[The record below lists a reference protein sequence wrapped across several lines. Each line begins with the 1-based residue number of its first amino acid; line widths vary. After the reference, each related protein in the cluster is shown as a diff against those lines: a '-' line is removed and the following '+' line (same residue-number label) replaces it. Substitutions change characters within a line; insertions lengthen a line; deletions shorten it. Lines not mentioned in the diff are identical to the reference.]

1 MITNLF
7 TYNFMM
13 PRITLILLFQ
23 LAFYSAAISQCDYA
37 KLVEEGRALAARQRF
52 RAALAKFS
60 AARECDPAHSADIDL
75 ETARLFEALEQQ
87 RDEAILQT
95 TGLRDQLRQT
105 ADSLSGEA
113 NAWRR
118 RAEMLQRKIPF
129 FNGRYAFAAQWL
141 NSELY
146 NLIDANLR
154 RLNNYD
160 FTEATPFSVY
170 TGYATV
176 RPYGAKTY
184 ALADTFGQQFPLATR
199 VDELNPA
206 ITALDLHF
214 QNPHAVPEAVWKQ
227 RQLKV
232 LILVGNTLQVLPPQ
246 IGQLDSLE
254 DLDLRATGLKSLPPE
269 IGRLQRLRM
278 LKLNTNNLTSL
289 PASIGQLQQLN
300 YLDLAMNHLDT
311 IPEELT
317 ALPALQ
323 TLKIGLGANAQI
335 PASIGRL
342 RNLRSLALAN
352 GGFTILPPTIGQ
364 LQQLEELAVFQSK
377 LKTLPSEFSQLRRL
391 RRLSLALCQ
400 FDAVPEVL
408 TALDSLESLTM
419 SFNPALKPTGALGR
433 LKRLKALYL
442 GGGGSVEP
450 LLPEIGQLTALRQ
463 LGIWNAKIGALSPAI
478 GQLRQLRELNLNEN
492 ELRAL
497 PPALM
502 QLDRL
507 EVLTLAKNQ
516 LRQIPDQIAQLTSL
530 QTLDLSN
537 NQLRMLPPGIGR
549 LRNLRLLDLRGN
561 DSLSLASL
569 CAAFRDFARPIVF
582 STGSATEPDNYEA
595 LLIRLP
601 DVAELPDEIGQV
613 QHLEALLLSFNALR
627 VLPATIGQLQHLRTL
642 MLTSNKLNALPPEI
656 GQCARLEELYL
667 TGNPLKQ
674 LPAEL
679 CKLSALRICQFST
692 SEDLKDIPPC
702 LDHFKERY

>member
-1 MITNLF
+1 
-7 TYNFMM
+7 MM
-13 PRITLILLFQ
+13 RITLILLFQ
-23 LAFYSAAISQCDYA
+23 LAFYSVAISQYDYA
-37 KLVEEGRALAARQRF
+37 KLVEDGRALAAQQRF

-60 AARECDPAHSADIDL
+60 AARECDPAHATDIDL
-75 ETARLFEALEQQ
+75 ETGRVFEALEQQ
-87 RDEAILQT
+87 RDEALMQNA
-95 TGLRDQLRQT
+95 GLRDQLRQT

-160 FTEATPFSVY
+160 FTEATPFSIY

-269 IGRLQRLRM
+269 IG
-278 LKLNTNNLTSL
+278 
-289 PASIGQLQQLN
+289 
-300 YLDLAMNHLDT
+300 
-311 IPEELT
+311 
-317 ALPALQ
+317 
-323 TLKIGLGANAQI
+323 
-335 PASIGRL
+335 
-342 RNLRSLALAN
+342 
-352 GGFTILPPTIGQ
+352 
-364 LQQLEELAVFQSK
+364 
-377 LKTLPSEFSQLRRL
+377 
-391 RRLSLALCQ
+391 
-400 FDAVPEVL
+400 
-408 TALDSLESLTM
+408 
-419 SFNPALKPTGALGR
+419 
-433 LKRLKALYL
+433 
-442 GGGGSVEP
+442 
-450 LLPEIGQLTALRQ
+450 
-463 LGIWNAKIGALSPAI
+463 
-478 GQLRQLRELNLNEN
+478 
-492 ELRAL
+492 
-497 PPALM
+497 
-502 QLDRL
+502 
-507 EVLTLAKNQ
+507 
-516 LRQIPDQIAQLTSL
+516 
-530 QTLDLSN
+530 
-537 NQLRMLPPGIGR
+537 
-549 LRNLRLLDLRGN
+549 
-561 DSLSLASL
+561 
-569 CAAFRDFARPIVF
+569 
-582 STGSATEPDNYEA
+582 
-595 LLIRLP
+595 
-601 DVAELPDEIGQV
+601 
-613 QHLEALLLSFNALR
+613 
-627 VLPATIGQLQHLRTL
+627 
-642 MLTSNKLNALPPEI
+642 
-656 GQCARLEELYL
+656 QCAGLEELYL

-692 SEDLKDIPPC
+692 SEDLKDIPTC